1 MTEEN
6 KSTRRSFLVK
16 AATAVAGVGAAACAV
31 PFIKSMWPDAKVIAG
46 GSTEVDISNI
56 KPGDTVTVMWRGKP
70 VFITHR
76 NPEQIKA
83 AQEAD
88 LTKLKDPQPDSER
101 VLKGKEEWLVTIAVC
116 THLGCVPT
124 IGKGDF
130 GGSLCPCHGSQ
141 YDTSQ
146 RIVQGPAPSN
156 LAVPP
161 YSFIKDKIIK
171 IG

>member
-1 MTEEN
+1 MSEEKTN
-6 KSTRRSFLVK
+6 RRDFIIK
-16 AATAVAGVGAAACAV
+16 AATAVAGVGVLACGV
-31 PFIKSMWPDAKVIAG
+31 PFIKSMLPDAKVVAG
-46 GSTEVDISNI
+46 GATEVDISNL
-56 KPGDTVTVMWRGKP
+56 KPGDTITVMWRGKP
-70 VFITHR
+70 VFITYR
-76 NPEQIKA
+76 TPEQIKQ

-88 LTKLKDPQPDSER
+88 LTKLKDPQADSER
-101 VLKGKEEWLVTIAVC
+101 VLKGKEAWLVTIAVC

-124 IGKGDF
+124 IGKGEF

-156 LAVPP
+156 LAIPP
-161 YSFIKDKIIK
+161 YSFLNDKTIK